1 MVKGQYSEHRNGW
14 SSLPLRGE
22 GGPAGLQRR
31 LGGQR
36 LQGLQSLGRWSLSAS
51 VVSEPWGRRLGW
63 AVGEEGVGCSVK
75 SVGVTGRGKI
85 SRGTCQALKIR
96 IPALSWC
103 WESVYLKKRASRV
116 RRLACR
122 PRPRPRLPFLLP
134 LLSGGSGLCAAWLS
148 SLITSVL

>member
-75 SVGVTGRGKI
+75 SVGVTGREKI

-96 IPALSWC
+96 IPVQ
-103 WESVYLKKRASRV
+103 VYNILTMSSRTK
-116 RRLACR
+116 LMTC
-122 PRPRPRLPFLLP
+122 
-134 LLSGGSGLCAAWLS
+134 LS
-148 SLITSVL
+148 SIFHTTFARKMKYHYIQRC